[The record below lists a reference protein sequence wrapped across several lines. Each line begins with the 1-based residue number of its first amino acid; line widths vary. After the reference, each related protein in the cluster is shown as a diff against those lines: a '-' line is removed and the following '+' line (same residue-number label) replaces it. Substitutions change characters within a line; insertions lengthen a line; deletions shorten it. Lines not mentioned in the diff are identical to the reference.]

1 MAAFFYF
8 RIMETLQNV
17 YNRYDYFLTGIG
29 FTETFYEFQMEMLS
43 IYPKS
48 EIQAY
53 GIEMDYFG
61 KDYAG
66 YLKSIFHKINKD
78 FYNLIQHEAKLFP
91 NAGFFYTKNIKK
103 LNVIKSEFQ
112 QKFPHWTFIHD
123 GIEDMLED
131 LEVVINSEKLLEI
144 SDETKIVH
152 FNRNKKIKWLCK
164 TNVLA
169 TLFYDMLN
177 GQDKGPSLIDS
188 AQEDLKNFLV
198 NNFLDADGN
207 ELSVDTVNTY
217 IRTDKPGKRAKIDD
231 RIELGNVKPK
241 HVQS

>member
-1 MAAFFYF
+1 
-8 RIMETLQNV
+8 METLQNV

-29 FTETFYEFQMEMLS
+29 FKETFYEFQLEMLG
-43 IYPKS
+43 IYTKT
-48 EIQAY
+48 EIQAH

-61 KDYAG
+61 KDYAR
-66 YLKSIFHKINKD
+66 YLKSIFQTINKD
-78 FYNLIQHEAKLFP
+78 FYNIIQQEAKLFP
-91 NAGFFYTKNIKK
+91 NAGFFYSKNIKK

-123 GIEDMLED
+123 GIDDMLED
-131 LEVVINSEKLLEI
+131 LEVVINTEKPLET

-152 FNRNKKIKWLCK
+152 LNRNKKIKWLAN
-164 TNVLA
+164 TNILT
-169 TLFYDMLN
+169 TLFYDMLH

-188 AQEDLKNFLV
+188 TQEDIKNFLV

-207 ELSVDTVNTY
+207 ELSVGTVNTY
-217 IRTDKPGKRAKIDD
+217 IRADKPGKRAKIDD

-241 HVQS
+241 QVQRKM